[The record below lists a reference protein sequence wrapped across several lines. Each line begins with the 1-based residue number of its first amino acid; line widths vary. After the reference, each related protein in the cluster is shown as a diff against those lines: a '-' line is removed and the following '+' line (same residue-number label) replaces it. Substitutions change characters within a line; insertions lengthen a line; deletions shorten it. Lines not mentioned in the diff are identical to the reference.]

1 MKISENAE
9 KRRREID
16 ENKDNDLLER
26 VLYKRW
32 FSLQDHFVSNF
43 WTSNQFQKLNLG
55 LKAASIWMQILNFS
69 CIAVK
74 SYFLLIKVWR
84 FCEIFIKNLLIMSRF
99 RGLVDFQVRYLIESG
114 FFIAGLGYG
123 SHARTQ
129 LSQNKG
135 NPLFPL
141 YYIFLFIKN
150 VAVEISR

>member
-1 MKISENAE
+1 
-9 KRRREID
+9 
-16 ENKDNDLLER
+16 
-26 VLYKRW
+26 
-32 FSLQDHFVSNF
+32 
-43 WTSNQFQKLNLG
+43 
-55 LKAASIWMQILNFS
+55 MQILNFS

-84 FCEIFIKNLLIMSRF
+84 FCEVFIKNLLIMSRF

-123 SHARTQ
+123 SQAGTQ

-141 YYIFLFIKN
+141 
-150 VAVEISR
+150 